1 MTTPSE
7 KRARLEAQLAAVAV
21 EEQRA
26 ALQTRLGEL
35 ARQDAVRML
44 AELDTF
50 ADDQR
55 RRERA
60 EWDAAWDKRQRI
72 EAAARAFAAE
82 KPAPVPYSREE
93 HLRHLVMLDRY
104 LDRAAAAAENPRERQ
119 KNRSDRTSTAPRC
132 RTRGCQSGMSR
143 W

>member
-1 MTTPSE
+1 VNTISE

-26 ALQTRLGEL
+26 ALQKRLGEL
-35 ARQDAVRML
+35 ARQDAARML
-44 AELDTF
+44 AELDAF

-60 EWDAAWDKRQRI
+60 EWDAAWDRRHRI

-82 KPAPVPYSREE
+82 KPAPVPCSREE
-93 HLRHLVMLDRY
+93 HLRNLAELDRF
-104 LDRAAAAAENPRERQ
+104 LDKTTGARP
-119 KNRSDRTSTAPRC
+119 
-132 RTRGCQSGMSR
+132 
-143 W
+143 